1 MKRTQRRRGKGTRAA
16 PKKRAR
22 IAGTSVR
29 AQVAAVLVEQDP
41 RKRWQMEQ
49 HLAIKEMIRVAKVEG
64 EAQARRDWELGRRT
78 PSETMGVGEFVDLL
92 LQHKQRSGG

>member
-41 RKRWQMEQ
+41 RKRWQME
-49 HLAIKEMIRVAKVEG
+49 
-64 EAQARRDWELGRRT
+64 
-78 PSETMGVGEFVDLL
+78 
-92 LQHKQRSGG
+92 